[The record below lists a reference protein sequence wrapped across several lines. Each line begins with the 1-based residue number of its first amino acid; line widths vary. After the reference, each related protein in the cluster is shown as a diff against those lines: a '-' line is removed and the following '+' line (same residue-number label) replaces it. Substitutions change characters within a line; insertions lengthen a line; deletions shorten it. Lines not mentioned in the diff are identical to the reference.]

1 MSTTQEFGKLRS
13 FLWPIHNFE
22 LKKLIPMLLIFFLVI
37 FNYTVMRDAKDAIL
51 VTAPGSGAEVIP
63 FIKLWGVLP
72 MAVIFMVLYA
82 KMSNKLSKPALFYAT
97 LAPFIVFFGLFATVL
112 YPLQDVLHP
121 HAFCDKLQTIL
132 PQGLNGIVA
141 MLRNW
146 TFSLFYIMAEL
157 WGSVALSLLFWGF
170 ANDITRVGEAKRFYA
185 LFGLGGNLA
194 MPCAG
199 AFICFISNMSNNVA
213 PGVDPWAVPL
223 NYFMGLVVLCG
234 LAVMAIY
241 WWMQKNVLTDKRFYD
256 AGEVKTK
263 KEKPKLSMKE
273 SAMYLLKSKYMG
285 CLALLV
291 ICYGISIN
299 LVEVTWKS
307 QLKLQ
312 YPTAV
317 EYMNFMGKFSFTT
330 GIVTIFMMLFVGG
343 NIVRRLGWTAGALA
357 TPIMLSLTGI
367 GFFAFVIFRDQLGG
381 MVMAL
386 GTTPLMLACIFGAAQ
401 NVLSKSS
408 KYSLFDPTKEM
419 AYIPLDQEQKVK
431 GKAAI
436 DVVGARLGKSGGAL
450 IQQMLIIACGSVAAI
465 TPYVALLLLGFIGIW
480 LISAKT
486 LGKQFNALQAKKTA
500 TATTEK
506 LAKAKADKPETAAAA
521 K

>member
-72 MAVIFMVLYA
+72 MAVIFMIFYA
-82 KMSNKLSKPALFYAT
+82 KMSNKLSKPALFCAT
-97 LAPFIVFFGLFATVL
+97 LSPFIVFFGLFATVF

-121 HAFCDKLQTIL
+121 HAFCDKLQAIL
-132 PQGLNGIVA
+132 PEGLSGLIA

-170 ANDITRVGEAKRFYA
+170 ANDITRVSEAKRFYA
-185 LFGLGGNLA
+185 LFGLGGNFA

-199 AFICFISNMSNNVA
+199 AFICFISNMSNSSA
-213 PGVDPWAVPL
+213 PGVDPWAGPL

-234 LAVMAIY
+234 LAIMGIY

-256 AGEVKTK
+256 AGDVKKK

-317 EYMNFMGKFSFTT
+317 EYMNFMGKFSFVT
-330 GIVTIFMMLFVGG
+330 GFATIFMMLFVGG
-343 NIVRRLGWTAGALA
+343 NVIRRLGWTAGALS
-357 TPIMLSLTGI
+357 TPIMLSLTGLA
-367 GFFAFVIFRDQLGG
+367 FFAFVIFREQLGG

-450 IQQMLIIACGSVAAI
+450 IQQLLIIVCGSVAAI

-480 LISAKT
+480 LLSAKA
-486 LGKQFNALQAKKTA
+486 LGKQFNALQAKKAA

-506 LAKAKADKPETAAAA
+506 LAQAKAKPATATA